1 MSQQPLHIGRRLWM
15 AAILILLTAVMFWR
29 NQQQPQ
35 GEELL
40 QLNGLT
46 MGTSW
51 QVQVPQ
57 QSVDDPELL
66 HNAIQAR
73 LDTLDLGIFS
83 TWESDS
89 ELSRFNQAAA
99 PLSKVV
105 SADMV
110 AVTAMAKTIHEQ
122 TTGAFDPTIAPLV
135 NLWGFGPS
143 FSNDDIPA
151 AEAIS
156 AALRNVGFEAII
168 LDASN
173 PNAAVLHRAL
183 DRQLDYSAIAK
194 GYAADQIGLLLGSRS
209 IDNFLVEIGGELL
222 ASGHRAGQREW
233 RIGIEAPQTGR
244 REVLR
249 AIGNGGE
256 RLAVAASG
264 NYRNYFEVDGQRYS
278 HEIDP
283 TNGWPVSHSLASVT
297 VLHESAA
304 LADAYATAFMV
315 MGPER
320 SRRLATSLALP
331 VYLIMQNDASF
342 DSWYTPAFE
351 AYLRTD

>member
-1 MSQQPLHIGRRLWM
+1 MSQQPLHIGRRLLL
-15 AAILILLTAVMFWR
+15 AGILVLLTAVMLWR
-29 NQQQPQ
+29 NQQPQ
-35 GEELL
+35 SGELL
-40 QLNGLT
+40 QLDGLT

-57 QSVDDPELL
+57 QSVVDPELL
-66 HNAIQAR
+66 HDAIQAR
-73 LDTLDLGIFS
+73 LDTLDLDIFS
-83 TWESDS
+83 TWENDS
-89 ELSRFNQAAA
+89 ELSRFNQAPA
-99 PLSKVV
+99 PISQTV
-105 SADMV
+105 SAEMA
-110 AVTAMAKTIHEQ
+110 AVTAMAKTVHKQ
-122 TTGAFDPTIAPLV
+122 TAGAFDPSIAPLV
-135 NLWGFGPS
+135 NLWGFGPN
-143 FSNDDIPA
+143 FGNDDIPA

-156 AALRNVGFEAII
+156 AALEDTGFDAIE

-173 PNAAVLHRAL
+173 PSAAVLHRAI

-194 GYAADQIGLLLGSRS
+194 GYAADQIGILLDSRS

-222 ASGHRAGQREW
+222 ASGYRSGQQEW

-264 NYRNYFEVDGQRYS
+264 NYRNYFEVDGQLYS

-283 TNGWPVSHSLASVT
+283 VTGWPVSHALVSVT

-304 LADAYATAFMV
+304 FADAYATALMV

-320 SRRLATSLALP
+320 SKQLATSLALP

-342 DSWYTPAFE
+342 DAWYTPAFE